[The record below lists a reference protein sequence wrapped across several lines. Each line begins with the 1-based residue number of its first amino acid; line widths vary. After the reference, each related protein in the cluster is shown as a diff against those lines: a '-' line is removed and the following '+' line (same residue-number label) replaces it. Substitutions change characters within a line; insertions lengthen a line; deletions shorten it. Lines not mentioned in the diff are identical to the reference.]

1 MTLRTETTTSTA
13 PVAPVARTASVPS
26 AAGPAPAHG
35 GASYSDLLERVR
47 YEGAYPTRERAEES
61 VRSVLAAL
69 GRQLVGDERVDLAAR
84 LPVEAALVFTAQ
96 VPATT
101 PLTGWEFVKDLARR
115 TGGSPATTRWDVGAV
130 LAPVA
135 RLAGPELADRIVDRL
150 PSGYAL
156 LFGRAEL
163 RPHRRA
169 GDTAGAAR
177 AARASRPFAGRG
189 AA

>member
-1 MTLRTETTTSTA
+1 MTLQSETTTSTA
-13 PVAPVARTASVPS
+13 PMTSPMS
-26 AAGPAPAHG
+26 APAPAG
-35 GASYSDLLERVR
+35 TSYSALLERVR

-101 PLTGWEFVKDLARR
+101 PLTGWEFVKDLAHR

-135 RLAGPELADRIVDRL
+135 KLAGPELVDRVIDRL

-163 RPHRRA
+163 RPHRRTA
-169 GDTAGAAR
+169 RTAGTTSAA
-177 AARASRPFAGRG
+177 RPFADRE